1 MASWV
6 TSRSLKKREQTKE
19 HAERERRVGDSL
31 AALLFAA
38 GLFVIAFTVV
48 HYIDIYF
55 GDFDQWSAVADRSDD
70 SSALFSFL
78 SDISQGI
85 GLGLALMGISWLTAR
100 SLLRTTS
107 DDEYAS
113 VSTGQQEAQGANPP
127 GRPKRS

>member
-6 TSRSLKKREQTKE
+6 TTRSYKKREKTRE
-19 HAERERRVGDSL
+19 HVERERRVGDTL
-31 AALLFAA
+31 AALLFAG
-38 GLFVIAFTVV
+38 GLFVLAFTVV

-55 GDFDQWSAVADRSDD
+55 GDFDQWSVVADRSDD
-70 SSALFSFL
+70 SSALFAFL
-78 SDISQGI
+78 SDISQGV

-113 VSTGQQEAQGANPP
+113 VSTGQREVQEGKAA
-127 GRPKRS
+127 GRMTRP